1 MYKNIIT
8 IKNDTPSE
16 KLLSVCEIATNAFDN
31 RAGKLENTSKN
42 PYILVFKGGDN
53 YYACLEVGM
62 FELRDNKNF
71 MDCVQA
77 WQWIDENPDES
88 CDMLQVF
95 STTAQ

>member
-31 RAGKLENTSKN
+31 RADKLENTSKN
-42 PYILVFKGGDN
+42 PYILVFEDGDN

-62 FELRDNKNF
+62 FELRDNKTF

-95 STTAQ
+95 SITAQ